1 MIDGSLKLFVN
12 AELSP
17 YRWRRDPKWKRY
29 SSADGC
35 FETMAWKYAQ
45 RENFKETLKL
55 TYLQSET
62 DS

>member
-1 MIDGSLKLFVN
+1 MIDGSLKLFVS

-17 YRWRRDPKWKRY
+17 YRWRNPKWKRDR
-29 SSADGC
+29 SADGC
-35 FETMAWKYAQ
+35 LETMTWKYAQ
-45 RENFKETLKL
+45 RENFKQILKL